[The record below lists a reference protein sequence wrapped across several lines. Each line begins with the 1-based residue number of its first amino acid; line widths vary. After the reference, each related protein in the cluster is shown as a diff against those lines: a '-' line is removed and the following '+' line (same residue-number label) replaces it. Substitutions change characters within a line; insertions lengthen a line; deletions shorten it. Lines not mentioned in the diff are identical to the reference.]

1 MATIKSALSLYDG
14 MSAPLKNIHT
24 ALNIVLNSFEAVQD
38 ASGNVID
45 TSAIQEAREELARA
59 GSQLDQMEQN
69 IREAEQAQDQFNGS
83 VREGANAADSL
94 GSKLKGILATVVSIA
109 GVKSALGWAQE
120 NMKLADT
127 QRNAENQLK
136 AVLANMGVED
146 IEIPV
151 TVDTGDAVKTLNNIE
166 NNLEALNSPQVIVDT
181 SNAINALNR
190 FNRVS
195 NRLDGSA
202 IDTTLN
208 LDNGEAMQAA
218 MEYDDW
224 ANRTDGNTIQNTL
237 LLNGPDQPGNMEA
250 ALALNTGGAVAAYD
264 DFVNTVDGNTITATV
279 AVDNSQAISAYD
291 AITAKASEIQG
302 RGIYGDEAMIA
313 GAAEFATYFS
323 DAEAIMSMMDT
334 LSNYAMGMTGGG
346 AIDATAMVDYATNL
360 GKIMTG
366 AYDAMT
372 KKGFEFTDAQKAVI
386 EGTATHAQYVE
397 ALGEDYQSMSED
409 MRAATVINSIIAESW
424 DGLYEAMSNTPEGKI
439 IQFQNRFGDLQEV
452 LGNRVY
458 PAALQF
464 FDVFERHFPQIEQ
477 LLTVFSDGVSGLIIV
492 LTWIAEAALNV
503 ASVIVD
509 NWGWIGPIIGGVAA
523 ALLVYYGAQLAVNTI
538 TGISTALLHAHAFA
552 EQVKAAST
560 MMATGATFA
569 ETSAQYG
576 LNAALYACPIMWIVM
591 LVIALVAVFYAAV
604 AAVNKFAGT
613 SVSATGIICGA
624 FMAALAFIGNLFVAL
639 WNIAVDVFV
648 LIYNLVATVANF
660 IGNVFTDPVGA
671 VARLFFDL
679 ADTVLGVLQTLAGAI
694 DAIFGSNLAGAVQG
708 WRDSLGGWVDET
720 FGKGEEVMEKMNADD
735 MKLGRFEYGQAFDL
749 GYKFGEGI
757 EDTIGGL
764 FKTPTLD
771 EMGLDSL
778 DAFDLGNTL
787 DGVYGNTGDTAA
799 NTAAAADTLDY
810 MDEDLAWMK
819 DIAER
824 EAINR
829 YTTAEITVEQHN
841 ENHISKDTDLDGV
854 MEAFCFDFA
863 EKLDVS
869 AEGVHE

>member
-14 MSAPLKNIHT
+14 MSGPLKNIHT

-45 TSAIQEAREELARA
+45 TSAIQEARDELARA

-151 TVDTGDAVKTLNNIE
+151 TVDTGDAVKTLNNLE
-166 NNLEALNSPQVIVDT
+166 NNLEALNSPQVTVDT

-202 IDTTLN
+202 IDTALN

-237 LLNGPDQPGNMEA
+237 VLNGPDQPGNLEA
-250 ALALNTGGAVAAYD
+250 TLALNTGGAVAAYD
-264 DFVNTVDGNTITATV
+264 DFINTVDGNTITANV

-386 EGTATHAQYVE
+386 EGTATHTQYVE

-409 MRAATVINSIIAESW
+409 MRAATVIS
-424 DGLYEAMSNTPEGKI
+424 
-439 IQFQNRFGDLQEV
+439 
-452 LGNRVY
+452 
-458 PAALQF
+458 
-464 FDVFERHFPQIEQ
+464 
-477 LLTVFSDGVSGLIIV
+477 
-492 LTWIAEAALNV
+492 
-503 ASVIVD
+503 
-509 NWGWIGPIIGGVAA
+509 
-523 ALLVYYGAQLAVNTI
+523 
-538 TGISTALLHAHAFA
+538 
-552 EQVKAAST
+552 
-560 MMATGATFA
+560 
-569 ETSAQYG
+569 
-576 LNAALYACPIMWIVM
+576 
-591 LVIALVAVFYAAV
+591 
-604 AAVNKFAGT
+604 
-613 SVSATGIICGA
+613 
-624 FMAALAFIGNLFVAL
+624 
-639 WNIAVDVFV
+639 
-648 LIYNLVATVANF
+648 
-660 IGNVFTDPVGA
+660 
-671 VARLFFDL
+671 
-679 ADTVLGVLQTLAGAI
+679 
-694 DAIFGSNLAGAVQG
+694 
-708 WRDSLGGWVDET
+708 
-720 FGKGEEVMEKMNADD
+720 
-735 MKLGRFEYGQAFDL
+735 
-749 GYKFGEGI
+749 
-757 EDTIGGL
+757 
-764 FKTPTLD
+764 
-771 EMGLDSL
+771 
-778 DAFDLGNTL
+778 
-787 DGVYGNTGDTAA
+787 
-799 NTAAAADTLDY
+799 
-810 MDEDLAWMK
+810 
-819 DIAER
+819 
-824 EAINR
+824 
-829 YTTAEITVEQHN
+829 
-841 ENHISKDTDLDGV
+841 
-854 MEAFCFDFA
+854 
-863 EKLDVS
+863 
-869 AEGVHE
+869 